1 MIMRNNFSL
10 IQVFQLEQV
19 MIGLTVT
26 GRPLCDILEI
36 VLWGEGGGPPPAR
49 ASVLICVAARAGT
62 KLSASHII

>member
-1 MIMRNNFSL
+1 
-10 IQVFQLEQV
+10 

-49 ASVLICVAARAGT
+49 ASVLI
-62 KLSASHII
+62 